1 MSPSPKV
8 DHLPAPAALTLA
20 VCCLFYAQNHGRFGK
35 MSIVITRFHEKNE
48 DFGQDGQARCAQ
60 KYTVKL
66 HMERFR
72 SNSNFKIIL

>member
-60 KYTVKL
+60 KCVVKL
-66 HMERFR
+66 HGVRLAKK
-72 SNSNFKIIL
+72 SPPT